1 MAARPLLLTVLC
13 AAVLAACSATDP
25 ADPAD
30 PAGATCDQ
38 FAASPTI
45 EQTRTITA
53 GTDLTVVLCS
63 NPSTGYSWGEPQIA
77 DASVIRIGG
86 RVFHEPEATTLP
98 IVGAAGADVRTI
110 HGTAAGTTTLT
121 IEYGQPWEGGV
132 QQEWTYRLTVT
143 VR

>member
-1 MAARPLLLTVLC
+1 MLATVLC
-13 AAVLAACSATDP
+13 AVALAACSATD
-25 ADPAD
+25 AAG

-38 FAASPTI
+38 FAASPTV
-45 EQTRTITA
+45 EQVRSINA

-77 DASVIRIGG
+77 DPSVLQLGERTFHASG
-86 RVFHEPEATTLP
+86 ASTLP
-98 IVGAAGADVRTI
+98 IVGAAGADVLTV

-121 IEYGQPWEGGV
+121 ITYGQPWEGGA
-132 QQEWTYRLTVT
+132 QDEWIYRLTVT